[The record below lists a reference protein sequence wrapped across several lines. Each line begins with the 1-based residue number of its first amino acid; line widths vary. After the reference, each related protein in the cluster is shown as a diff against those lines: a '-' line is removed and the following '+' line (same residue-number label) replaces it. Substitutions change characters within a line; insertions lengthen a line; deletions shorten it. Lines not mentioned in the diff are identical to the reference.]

1 MRIAIDCRSVFQGM
15 GGIGQ
20 YTCSLVREFA
30 KLDATNRY
38 VCYFTHLDPP
48 EPLQL
53 PANFVIRSFQA
64 GMIDE
69 RFDQFILPTLL
80 REDRID
86 VYHNPT
92 FAVPVVRN
100 GTRTVATIHDVVF
113 RRNPNLVEPKL
124 RRYLDIATRRACNS
138 ADRLI
143 TVSEFSK
150 KEMTELY
157 EVPPDRVT
165 VIPNGVRAPAQLEA
179 PSAQTQRRLM
189 EHGLEGARYALY
201 VGSVEPKKNIDLL
214 LRAFRS
220 VVDRLV
226 GTDLKLAMAGPRGTE
241 PYDVDSR
248 IKELGLTGRVSL
260 LGFVHSDLLE
270 VLYRNALLFVYPSL
284 YEGFGL
290 PPLEAMARGVPTIV
304 SNASSLP
311 EVVGDAAILVDS
323 ANPESLTNTLVDLV
337 RDSRRRE
344 DLGRKGK
351 ERAES
356 FSWRRSAEAHLDVYQ
371 SLASSHESRASGV

>member
-20 YTCSLVREFA
+20 YAWSLVREFA
-30 KLDATNRY
+30 QLDATNRY

-48 EPLQL
+48 EALQL

-113 RRNPNLVEPKL
+113 RRHPNLVEPKL

-150 KEMTELY
+150 KEMVELF

-165 VIPNGVRAPAQLEA
+165 VISNGVRAPAHLAA
-179 PSAQTQRRLM
+179 PSAQTQRGLM
-189 EHGLEGARYALY
+189 ELGLERHRYALY

-214 LRAFRS
+214 LRGFRS
-220 VVDRLV
+220 AVDRLA
-226 GTDLKLAMAGPRGTE
+226 GFDLKLALAGPRGTE

-248 IKELGLTGRVSL
+248 VKELGISGCVSL
-260 LGFVHSDLLE
+260 LGFVPSDLLE
-270 VLYRNALLFVYPSL
+270 ILYRSALLFIYPSL

-311 EVVGDAAILVDS
+311 EVVGDAAILVDPL
-323 ANPESLTNTLVDLV
+323 NPEPLSDAILDLV

-344 DLGRKGK
+344 DLGGKGI
-351 ERAES
+351 ERAER
-356 FSWRRSAEAHLDVYQ
+356 FSWRRSAKAHLDVYQ